1 MTECWR
7 AAAPANADDG
17 EHAQT
22 FGAVYFAAL
31 ASIFDAASVF
41 AQANFY
47 QGKTVTVV
55 VGSAPGGLYD
65 LWGRLL
71 ARTMGKYIPGN
82 PNMLVQNMPGAGS
95 IVAANYLYGVAKPDG
110 LTIGMFQTHLYL
122 MQMVGQSEVKFDVRK
137 LNWLGSQEKGQ
148 MMLYIRADSPYKSID
163 DIIKAKEP
171 PKCGGSGTADQTALL
186 TRLLEETVGAK
197 FTRVLGYKGGSE
209 VDLAMERGEVVCRA
223 TRITVHFSREPF
235 LSWDKKGFDRH
246 LVQAGSKRDARLPEV
261 PTIFELMDK
270 YKTSEVGRR
279 LARVV
284 FAGDELGRPM
294 VAPPGVA
301 ADRVKILREAYAKS
315 LAGRRPDRRGAEIA
329 LGHGAVQRRGDPSAL
344 QRAHGSAARSR
355 RAGKKTRR
363 ELILIRRGAMRG
375 FSAAELPRS
384 FRSGRDAAPSK

>member
-1 MTECWR
+1 MAGMTTR
-7 AAAPANADDG
+7 RVNK
-17 EHAQT
+17 T
-22 FGAVYFAAL
+22 KFLSAL
-31 ASIFDAASVF
+31 HLATLVLLFDAASIL

-95 IVAANYLYGVAKPDG
+95 IVAANFLYGVAKPDG

-148 MMLYIRADSPYKSID
+148 MMLYIRADSPYKSVD

-209 VDLAMERGEVVCRA
+209 VDLAMERGEVICRA

-246 LVQAGSKRDARLPEV
+246 LVQAGSKRDSRLPEV
-261 PTIFELMDK
+261 PTLFEIMDK
-270 YKTSEVGRR
+270 YKTSDVGRR

-284 FAGDELGRPM
+284 LAGDELGRPM
-294 VAPPGVA
+294 VAPPGVP
-301 ADRVKILREAYAKS
+301 ADRIKILREAYASSLRDPDLIAEVNKS
-315 LAGRRPDRRGAEIA
+315 RLDMEPSSGEEIQA
-329 LGHGAVQRRGDPSAL
+329 LYKELMDQPREVVERV
-344 QRAHGSAARSR
+344 
-355 RAGKKTRR
+355 KKL
-363 ELILIRRGAMRG
+363 E
-375 FSAAELPRS
+375 EN
-384 FRSGRDAAPSK
+384 

>member
-1 MTECWR
+1 MHKLC
-7 AAAPANADDG
+7 
-17 EHAQT
+17 
-22 FGAVYFAAL
+22 GAVYFAAL
-31 ASIFDAASVF
+31 ASLFDAASVS

-82 PNMLVQNMPGAGS
+82 PSMLVQNMPGAGS

-122 MQMVGQSEVKFDVRK
+122 MQLVGQSEVKFDVRRM
-137 LNWLGSQEKGQ
+137 NWLGSQEKGQ
-148 MMLYIRADSPYKSID
+148 MMLYIRADSPHKSID
-163 DIIKAKEP
+163 DIVKAKEP

-186 TRLLEETVGAK
+186 TRLLEETVGAR

-261 PTIFELMDK
+261 PTLFELMDK

-284 FAGDELGRPM
+284 LAGDELGRPM

-301 ADRVKILREAYAKS
+301 ADRVKVLRDAYAKA
-315 LAGRRPDRRGAEIA
+315 LKDPDLIAE
-329 LGHGAVQRRGDPSAL
+329 VQKSRLDMEPSSGEEIQTL
-344 QRAHGSAARSR
+344 YKELMDQPREVIERV
-355 RAGKKTRR
+355 KKL
-363 ELILIRRGAMRG
+363 E
-375 FSAAELPRS
+375 EN
-384 FRSGRDAAPSK
+384 

>member
-1 MTECWR
+1 MLMTASMHKLCS
-7 AAAPANADDG
+7 
-17 EHAQT
+17 
-22 FGAVYFAAL
+22 AVYFAAF
-31 ASIFDAASVF
+31 ASFFDAASVF

-47 QGKTVTVV
+47 QAKTVTVV

-122 MQMVGQSEVKFDVRK
+122 MQMVGQSEVKFDVRRM
-137 LNWLGSQEKGQ
+137 NWLGSQEKGQ
-148 MMLYIRADSPYKSID
+148 MMLYIRADSPHKSID
-163 DIIKAKEP
+163 DIVKAKEP

-261 PTIFELMDK
+261 PTLFELMDK

-284 FAGDELGRPM
+284 LAGDELGRPM
-294 VAPPGVA
+294 VAPPGVG
-301 ADRVKILREAYAKS
+301 ADRVKILRDAYAKS
-315 LAGRRPDRRGAEIA
+315 LKDADLIAE
-329 LGHGAVQRRGDPSAL
+329 VQKSRLDMDPSSGEEIQAL
-344 QRAHGSAARSR
+344 YKELMDQPREVVERV
-355 RAGKKTRR
+355 KKL
-363 ELILIRRGAMRG
+363 E
-375 FSAAELPRS
+375 EN
-384 FRSGRDAAPSK
+384 